1 MDDEEV
7 LIEEVPREAP
17 SSADAKM
24 AEGAPEEAGPAEEAE
39 ADDAE
44 NGEEED
50 TRSASDKALDAIEAE
65 KKKLNALEQLET
77 ALLWKAEGNDF
88 FKKGELFKAAD
99 CYYHAIVFARDLT
112 KNPDHYPEIKHTQF
126 ERGKAQEMCESVFT
140 NLALVQ
146 LKYGNSLDKESA
158 ERPKVFREGIKS
170 ASEALKMNANNVK
183 ALFRRAAINAALAK
197 DSANSE
203 AQALCAESKADLM
216 KVIEADPQNKEA
228 RAELKAVQEHLK
240 QLRREEREDEKKE
253 FSFASTLSGLGFKE
267 KDLLGDGSVRKQQVS
282 AGDGGKWLNEDW
294 LNWKAGTK
302 CVVHLAVHI
311 AGSFIKGRSEPTPA
325 YVSFILGDPDMHEGV
340 NVAVK
345 SMTKG
350 EVANFTFTSQRLS
363 ASSSLTKLLP
373 KVQGDSCSWR
383 IEFQKFVT
391 WEDLDRNGE
400 RLQKIQEEGYG
411 ADVAEDLSEVFVHW
425 KVLGPDNQLIHS
437 SRYTV
442 KMAGGQDMK
451 QVEDEDKVAPSYI
464 MGETTWGPVATIC
477 RSLRQGGVGE
487 LRLRQV
493 PELPKDPNGDDVSA
507 KLSLMLN
514 RGSTEKLTHCTIRA
528 ELERVVPA
536 LTGPDDP
543 RWQGAGTLVEERFRG
558 EHLLEQGYEAAALAR
573 LRRVVEWSQRVSE
586 DQASTLRDVAAA
598 KASIGWTLASRAAPI
613 LDSGSVSSE
622 VLKSARKDLA
632 EAEELCD
639 WLEQNDGQDAGTKL
653 LRAKILVANDDDF
666 AGAHTQLLDAQRLAP
681 EDKRVQEELRKVKI
695 ELRKEEEMESRAK
708 VVEIRDGLKRARTE
722 GAEVMPLLRQL
733 SATSCSWE
741 TVMETRIGV
750 EVKSCQECGAEAK
763 QLCEE
768 ILAKLKD
775 QSKEQ
780 RPLWEG

>member
-24 AEGAPEEAGPAEEAE
+24 VEGAPEEGGPAEEAE

-170 ASEALKMNANNVK
+170 ASEALKMNSNNAK
-183 ALFRRAAINAALAK
+183 ALFRRAAINAVLAK
-197 DSANSE
+197 DAANSE

-216 KVIEADPQNKEA
+216 KVIE
-228 RAELKAVQEHLK
+228 
-240 QLRREEREDEKKE
+240 
-253 FSFASTLSGLGFKE
+253 E

-400 RLQKIQEEGYG
+400 RQGWVEVRLAILGLGLVTFGQERKASNYYRNLQ
-411 ADVAEDLSEVFVHW
+411 A
-425 KVLGPDNQLIHS
+425 
-437 SRYTV
+437 
-442 KMAGGQDMK
+442 
-451 QVEDEDKVAPSYI
+451 
-464 MGETTWGPVATIC
+464 
-477 RSLRQGGVGE
+477 
-487 LRLRQV
+487 V
-493 PELPKDPNGDDVSA
+493 PLPKSTLKCSKLHSYCQGRQDPP
-507 KLSLMLN
+507 K
-514 RGSTEKLTHCTIRA
+514 
-528 ELERVVPA
+528 
-536 LTGPDDP
+536 
-543 RWQGAGTLVEERFRG
+543 
-558 EHLLEQGYEAAALAR
+558 YEAAWLG
-573 LRRVVEWSQRVSE
+573 LWGLVCP
-586 DQASTLRDVAAA
+586 L
-598 KASIGWTLASRAAPI
+598 GWCGL
-613 LDSGSVSSE
+613 SGS
-622 VLKSARKDLA
+622 
-632 EAEELCD
+632 
-639 WLEQNDGQDAGTKL
+639 
-653 LRAKILVANDDDF
+653 
-666 AGAHTQLLDAQRLAP
+666 
-681 EDKRVQEELRKVKI
+681 
-695 ELRKEEEMESRAK
+695 
-708 VVEIRDGLKRARTE
+708 
-722 GAEVMPLLRQL
+722 
-733 SATSCSWE
+733 
-741 TVMETRIGV
+741 
-750 EVKSCQECGAEAK
+750 
-763 QLCEE
+763 
-768 ILAKLKD
+768 
-775 QSKEQ
+775 
-780 RPLWEG
+780 